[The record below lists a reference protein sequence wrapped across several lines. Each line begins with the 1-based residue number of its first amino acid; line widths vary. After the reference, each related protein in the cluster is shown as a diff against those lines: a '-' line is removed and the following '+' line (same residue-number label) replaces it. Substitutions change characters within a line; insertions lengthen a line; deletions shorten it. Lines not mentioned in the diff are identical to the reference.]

1 MSKLPVLTGT
11 ALVSILKKIGFTIDR
26 QRGSHVFMKHPDG
39 RATVIPIHAKEAIG
53 PGLFSKILRDADL
66 SRDEFLDLIEK

>member
-1 MSKLPVLTGT
+1 
-11 ALVSILKKIGFTIDR
+11 
-26 QRGSHVFMKHPDG
+26 MKHPDG

-66 SRDEFLDLIEK
+66 SKDEFLDLIEK

>member
-1 MSKLPVLTGT
+1 
-11 ALVSILKKIGFTIDR
+11 
-26 QRGSHVFMKHPDG
+26 MKHPDG
-39 RATVIPIHAKEAIG
+39 RATVIPIHTKEAIG